1 MQPIIP
7 RFSNIQQLQSS
18 SVDVKKLLDHGS
30 LEVNGKTYH
39 ISAAEGSK
47 INVELATKAKSFF
60 NAVENMLFSS
70 GESKAIAQIL
80 ESKPR
85 LVRSNALHMY
95 DKGDLTAGPSG
106 HAGRAESSKESSKM
120 PTDNSQQQLQKW
132 AKQAHKMSHP
142 NERDIYKLYKS
153 DKPNLPKV
161 KPEEGQAMLRR
172 SVQLSNVDGV
182 DVFPQKTGAMPKDQ
196 MKLYL
201 HNSPLAKGDFIMFRR
216 NNVTDNDPH
225 VSRITLSVHPEHAGE
240 LPEMLHGLIR
250 DKDYLHSA
258 KIAHPSF
265 FGQDTDSVILYLN
278 GHLGEALNLA
288 DEIQKK
294 LPRDAMVNHN
304 PPGMYRISKG
314 FSYAESSE
322 HDVSSYGMSR
332 AMIIESAVTDKT
344 QGNFEKRLDFQL
356 AAKGYDPKHP
366 AFITNSP
373 SLDIIK

>member
-1 MQPIIP
+1 MQPIIN
-7 RFSNIQQLQSS
+7 RFTNTQQLQSS

-30 LEVNGKTYH
+30 LEVNGKTYR

-47 INVELATKAKSFF
+47 INVEMATKAKGFF
-60 NAVENMLFSS
+60 NAVENMMGSS

-106 HAGRAESSKESSKM
+106 HAGRAESSTESSKM
-120 PTDNSQQQLQKW
+120 PADNSQQQLQKW

-142 NERDIYKLYKS
+142 SDRDIYKLYKS

-161 KPEEGQAMLRR
+161 GTEEGKAMLRR
-172 SVQLSNVDGV
+172 AVRLSNVDGV
-182 DVFPQKTGAMPKDQ
+182 GVFPQKIGSIPKDQ
-196 MKLYL
+196 MKAYL
-201 HNSPLAKGDFIMFRR
+201 QNSPLAEKDFIMFRR
-216 NNVTDNDPH
+216 NNVSDADPH
-225 VSRITLSVHPEHAGE
+225 VSRITLSVHPQHAGQ
-240 LPEMLHGLIR
+240 LPEMLHGLVR
-250 DKDYLHSA
+250 DKDYLHTA

-288 DEIQKK
+288 NEIQKK
-294 LPRDAMVNHN
+294 LPQDAMVNHN
-304 PPGMYRISKG
+304 PAGMYRMSKG

-322 HDVSSYGMSR
+322 NDVSSYGMSR
-332 AMIIESAVTDKT
+332 AAIIDSALTDKT

-366 AFITNSP
+366 AFIKDSP